1 MLFEDISVIKG
12 IGPARRKA
20 LSKLGINSVYDM
32 LFYFPRDFED
42 RSQSK
47 KITEL
52 TEGDNVCITAYAR
65 GHMSIRRIN
74 SSLTVSTMVFSD
86 ESGSITGVWYNN
98 PYIKNTV
105 KAGTEYTLFGRV
117 SVKYGKKEIITPII
131 EQADKAHTL
140 GKIMPVYPLT
150 ASVTQKVLSET
161 ARACL
166 DAALCEVEDPIPA
179 EIRKTYS
186 LCEIKYALQNIHFP
200 EDFKSAALA
209 RRRLVFEEFFLMRAG
224 LSLIKKQKE
233 VLSSIPLSAKAEQFI
248 SLLPFTP
255 TGAQRRVIN
264 EIYTDIKRD
273 VPMNRLLQGDVGSG
287 KTAVAASLL
296 FAATQNK
303 MQGVIMAP
311 TEILASQHYKNLKK
325 LFPMFDVTLLT
336 AHLGTAAKREALA
349 KIADGRAQIIVGTHA
364 LIEKKVEFF
373 RLGAVITDEQH
384 RFGVKQRKALS
395 DKGMHPHVLVMSAT
409 PIPRTLSLILYGDL
423 DLSVI
428 DELPPGREKIDTFAV
443 GEDMRDRVYRFLRK
457 NTDEG
462 KQAYIVCPLVEE
474 SDKTELKNVTDF
486 AKAVESK
493 YFAPGDVAFLH
504 GKMPAAEK
512 EEIMS
517 RFTSGEVKVLVSTT
531 VIEVGVDVKNACI
544 MIIENAERFGLSQ
557 LHQLRGRVG
566 RGGGKSYCI
575 LFSESDSAKER
586 MKTMTQT
593 CDGFK
598 IAEKDLE
605 LRGPGE
611 FFGTRQHGLP
621 ELKIANIFTDM
632 NMLSTAGEAV
642 DKLISTDPDLSAP
655 AHAPL
660 KRRVEQMFNES
671 GVLN

>member
-1 MLFEDISVIKG
+1 MS
-12 IGPARRKA
+12 R
-20 LSKLGINSVYDM
+20 LGINSVNDM

-42 RSQSK
+42 RSQTK
-47 KITEL
+47 TITEL
-52 TEGDNVCITAYAR
+52 CEGDNVCITAYAR
-65 GHMSIRRIN
+65 GSMSIRRIN
-74 SSLTVSTMVFSD
+74 SSLTVSAMVFSD

-117 SVKYGKKEIITPII
+117 TVKYGKKEIITPII
-131 EQADKAHTL
+131 EPAGKTRTL

-166 DAALCEVEDPIPA
+166 DAALCQVEDPIPA
-179 EIRKTYS
+179 EIRQKYS
-186 LCEIKYALQNIHFP
+186 LCEIKYALENIHFP
-200 EDFKSAALA
+200 ADFKSAAIA
-209 RRRLVFEEFFLMRAG
+209 RRRLVFEEFFLLRAG

-233 VLSSIPLSAKAEQFI
+233 VLTSTPLCANEKDFI
-248 SLLPFTP
+248 SLLPFAP
-255 TGAQRRVIN
+255 TGAQSRVIS
-264 EIYTDIKRD
+264 EIYADIRKN

-296 FAATQNK
+296 FAAAQNK

-325 LFPMFDVTLLT
+325 LFPDLDVTLLT
-336 AHLGTAAKREALA
+336 GHLGTAAKREALS
-349 KIADGRAQIIVGTHA
+349 KISDGRAQIIVGTHA
-364 LIEKKVEFF
+364 LIEKNVEFF
-373 RLGAVITDEQH
+373 RLGAVVTDEQH
-384 RFGVKQRKALS
+384 RFGVRQRKALA

-443 GEDMRDRVYRFLRK
+443 GEDMRDRVYKFLRK

-462 KQAYIVCPLVEE
+462 RQAYIVCPLVEE

-486 AKAVESK
+486 AKSVENK
-493 YFAPGDVAFLH
+493 YFTHGDVAFLH
-504 GKMPAAEK
+504 GKMSAAEK
-512 EEIMS
+512 EDIMS
-517 RFTSGEVKVLVSTT
+517 RFASGKIKVLVSTT

-575 LFSESDSAKER
+575 LFSESDSAQER
-586 MKTMTQT
+586 MKIMTKT

-621 ELKIANIFTDM
+621 ELKIANIFSDM
-632 NMLSTAGEAV
+632 NMLSLSGEAV
-642 DKLISTDPDLSAP
+642 DFLIAGDPGLSAP
-655 AHAPL
+655 SHAPL
-660 KRRVEQMFNES
+660 KRRIEQMFDAS